1 MKYSTSSN
9 EFPVKG
15 NSRGIVRRNKANR
28 QRIEFRALDSGGS
41 SSSSLNGHN
50 ERRRHRNDSMNDNND
65 KNSPKS
71 TSSNYLTKTGLKL
84 NAGRNRKKSRIKL
97 GMRTGLLELGT
108 NLLHTLHYQINFA
121 HLIKVAQSQL

>member
-1 MKYSTSSN
+1 M
-9 EFPVKG
+9 KG
-15 NSRGIVRRNKANR
+15 NGRGIVRRNKANR
-28 QRIEFRALDSGGS
+28 QRIEFRALDSG
-41 SSSSLNGHN
+41 SSSLNGYN

-97 GMRTGLLELGT
+97 GMRTGLRGLGT
-108 NLLHTLHYQINFA
+108 YLLYKA
-121 HLIKVAQSQL
+121 

>member
-1 MKYSTSSN
+1 MKYSTSN

-15 NSRGIVRRNKANR
+15 NSRGGVRRNRKVNR
-28 QRIEFRALDSGGS
+28 QRIEFRALDSS
-41 SSSSLNGHN
+41 SSSSLNGQN
-50 ERRRHRNDSMNDNND
+50 ERQRHRNDSMNDNND

-97 GMRTGLLELGT
+97 SMHTKLLVF
-108 NLLHTLHYQINFA
+108 NKA
-121 HLIKVAQSQL
+121 SLIQGKSILSTHGCRLIVLQCV

>member
-1 MKYSTSSN
+1 M
-9 EFPVKG
+9 KG

-28 QRIEFRALDSGGS
+28 QRIEFRALDSGGGS
-41 SSSSLNGHN
+41 SSSRLNGHN

-97 GMRTGLLELGT
+97 GMRTGLRGLGT
-108 NLLHTLHYQINFA
+108 YLLYKA
-121 HLIKVAQSQL
+121 

>member
-9 EFPVKG
+9 EIPVKG

-41 SSSSLNGHN
+41 SGSSSSRLNGHN
-50 ERRRHRNDSMNDNND
+50 ERRRHRNDSMNNDNND

-71 TSSNYLTKTGLKL
+71 TSSNYLTKTGLK
-84 NAGRNRKKSRIKL
+84 
-97 GMRTGLLELGT
+97 
-108 NLLHTLHYQINFA
+108 
-121 HLIKVAQSQL
+121 